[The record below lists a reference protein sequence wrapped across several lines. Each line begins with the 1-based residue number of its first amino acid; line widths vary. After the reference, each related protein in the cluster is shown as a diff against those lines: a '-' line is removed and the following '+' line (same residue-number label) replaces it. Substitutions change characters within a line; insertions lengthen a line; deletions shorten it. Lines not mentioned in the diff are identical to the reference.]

1 MPDPLG
7 LSLLA
12 GLLGRGRSPSIGHG
26 LAPLV
31 TLGGGI
37 PSLVYSLSLLMG
49 ICCRQPHSLEAE
61 ASCFS
66 LCPLSGHPVSPI
78 LWHTLEDTRIDRS
91 VPCVVATMCLAVAVL
106 YGHNNLCPTHGF
118 VVGTFEDNAR
128 VRGYTSALGL
138 LVGRRVLVARV

>member
-66 LCPLSGHPVSPI
+66 LCPLSGHPVSPVCGTHLKI
-78 LWHTLEDTRIDRS
+78 LASTES
-91 VPCVVATMCLAVAVL
+91 CGEVSAVCGL
-106 YGHNNLCPTHGF
+106 
-118 VVGTFEDNAR
+118 GT
-128 VRGYTSALGL
+128 
-138 LVGRRVLVARV
+138 

>member
-1 MPDPLG
+1 MTSRLARHSGEGPL
-7 LSLLA
+7 S
-12 GLLGRGRSPSIGHG
+12 
-26 LAPLV
+26 
-31 TLGGGI
+31 
-37 PSLVYSLSLLMG
+37 
-49 ICCRQPHSLEAE
+49 RQPALPAQWSKGV
-61 ASCFS
+61 FS
-66 LCPLSGHPVSPI
+66 PFCPLSEHPVSPI